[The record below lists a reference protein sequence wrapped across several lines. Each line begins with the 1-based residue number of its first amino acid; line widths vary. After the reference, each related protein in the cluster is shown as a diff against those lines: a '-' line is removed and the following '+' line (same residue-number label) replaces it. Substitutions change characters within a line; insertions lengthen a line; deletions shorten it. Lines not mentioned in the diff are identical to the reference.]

1 MPINSPKVDPFAGL
15 DFITVFSPPP
25 PRTRIELDLKNPIF
39 VLYVD
44 VTGSSRQTAN
54 ELICNAKS
62 MFDIYSNVTMWI
74 FPHNAKTKVECV
86 YDGGSRVRNLELNDL
101 IKVINSRVDI
111 LSQSKNFE
119 DFKINIRDW
128 RIDSLIKDNG
138 TEEK

>member
-15 DFITVFSPPP
+15 DFSTVYSPPP

-44 VTGSSRQTAN
+44 VTGSSQRAN
-54 ELICNAKS
+54 ENICELHA
-62 MFDIYSNVTMWI
+62 MFDIYSNITIWI
-74 FPHNAKTKVECV
+74 LPHKDKTKIECV

-101 IKVINSRVDI
+101 IKVINSRVDV

-138 TEEK
+138 AEEK